1 MEYEIKRLRPE
12 DALLLS
18 RVAED
23 VFDAEIHPDRLADFL
38 SDSQHAMVIA
48 LMDGE
53 VVGQARG
60 IVHLQPDQPH
70 EFYVDNMGVTP
81 RLWRQGIGG
90 RILDELLGWARERGC
105 GYAWLGAEETM
116 WRRALYESRGGQSKP
131 MLMFEL
137 RARPG
142 KG

>member
-12 DALLLS
+12 DAGLLS

-23 VFDAEIHPDRLADFL
+23 VFDADIHPDRLADFL

-48 LMDGE
+48 LIDGE

-90 RILDELLGWARERGC
+90 RILDELLGWA
-105 GYAWLGAEETM
+105 
-116 WRRALYESRGGQSKP
+116 
-131 MLMFEL
+131 
-137 RARPG
+137 
-142 KG
+142 